1 MNLINRSAAEFKAYA
16 AYKEAELQ
24 EAFVFIDRNQD
35 GHIEP
40 ADLKSSLHHLHLK
53 ASDDQID
60 KIVRRMSRVPT
71 SDVRFGEFR
80 KFLLLLP
87 GSSLRHVF
95 DSWAKDSSVDLGLG
109 EDFGVPDEVE
119 GGKPAYLINF
129 IAGGVAGAVSRT
141 LTAPL
146 DRLKVLMMTGNVSGQ
161 TVGQGLRSIYAEG
174 GFVAFYRGNGSNVV
188 KIIPESAMKF
198 FTYEKLK
205 NEIAEDPSN
214 IAVHER
220 FLAGAGAGITSQTL
234 IYPLEIA
241 KTRLAVAAKGEYRGI
256 FHCLNRTIRYEGP
269 RALYRGLGASLA
281 GVAPYA
287 GIDLMVFMTLKE
299 TWIRSHPHE
308 VDGPGALTLLLFGA
322 TSSTIGATVAYP
334 LQLIRTKLQ
343 AQGMNKSMPVV
354 YNGPLDCFRKTLTQ
368 QGPRGL
374 YRGLFPNLLKTL
386 PAVATSYLVYEETR
400 KALS

>member
-1 MNLINRSAAEFKAYA
+1 M
-16 AYKEAELQ
+16 
-24 EAFVFIDRNQD
+24 DRNKD
-35 GHIEP
+35 GRIVPEELKRSLL
-40 ADLKSSLHHLHLK
+40 DLQLK
-53 ASDDQID
+53 ASDGQID
-60 KIVRRMSRVPT
+60 KIVRRMSRVDT

-87 GSSLRHVF
+87 GNSLRHVF
-95 DSWAKDSSVDLGLG
+95 DSWAKDSSVDVGLG

-119 GGKPAYLINF
+119 GGKPAYLVNF

-146 DRLKVLMMTGNVSGQ
+146 DRLKVLMMTGNVSGR
-161 TVGQGLRSIYAEG
+161 TITQGLRSIYKEG

-198 FTYEKLK
+198 FTYERLK
-205 NEIAEDPSN
+205 NEIAEDPDN
-214 IAVHER
+214 IRIRER
-220 FLAGAGAGITSQTL
+220 FIAGAGAGIVSQTL

-241 KTRLAVAAKGEYRGI
+241 KTRLAVAKKGEYRGI
-256 FHCLNRTIRYEGP
+256 FHCLNRTVRYEGV

-299 TWIRSHPHE
+299 SWIRAHPHE

-343 AQGMNKSMPVV
+343 AQGMNASMPVT
-354 YNGPLDCFRKTLTQ
+354 YSGPLDCFHKTIRDN
-368 QGPRGL
+368 GVRGL
-374 YRGLFPNLLKTL
+374 YRGLLPNLLKTL